1 MVPLLAVLGCDP
13 LWSALP
19 VILRG
24 VEPALELLHERGTT
38 VVKAIF
44 AEKPQ

>member
-24 VEPALELLHERGTT
+24 VEPATEFSHERGPT
-38 VVKAIF
+38 VFNAIF